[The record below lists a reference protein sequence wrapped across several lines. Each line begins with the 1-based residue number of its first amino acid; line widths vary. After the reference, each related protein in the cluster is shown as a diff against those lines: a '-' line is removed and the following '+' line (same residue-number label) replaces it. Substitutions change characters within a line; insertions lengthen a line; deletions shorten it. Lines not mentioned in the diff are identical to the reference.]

1 MQVMTLSKQE
11 KQTCDNVRKFFKTD
25 FERYSQLAELVDL
38 KSIRY
43 DGMPS
48 ANNVN
53 HQENKM
59 ITTFYYKNI
68 VETVKG
74 IISRM
79 HNECYRDLIK
89 YRHLEHLSYSQIAQR
104 MSYGESTVKV
114 KINQAYLLFAEMLAL
129 VTDIDLRGGKENENK
144 END

>member
-1 MQVMTLSKQE
+1 MTLSKQE

-25 FERYSQLAELVDL
+25 FERYSQLAELADL

-43 DGMPS
+43 DETPS

-68 VETVKG
+68 VETVKR
-74 IISRM
+74 IINRM

-104 MSYGESTVKV
+104 MNYGESTVKI

-129 VTDIDLRGGKENENK
+129 VTDIDLRGGKENGNK
-144 END
+144 RND